1 VITCREAGGTQIEFL
16 KIKLTDVLVSSF
28 QNGGTNNGSE
38 ADAVPQD
45 QLSLFYAKI
54 DVLYTVDRTGDT
66 VEEAFDVR
74 ANRDE

>member
-1 VITCREAGGTQIEFL
+1 MITCREAGGTQIEFL